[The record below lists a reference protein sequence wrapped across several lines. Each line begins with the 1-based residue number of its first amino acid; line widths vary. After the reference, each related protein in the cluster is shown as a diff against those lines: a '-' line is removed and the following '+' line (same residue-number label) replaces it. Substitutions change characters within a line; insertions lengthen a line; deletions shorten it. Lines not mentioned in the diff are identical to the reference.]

1 MNPVK
6 VDGWNVAHLAG
17 GLLLSATDFMLQLSS
32 AAVDDFLLLL
42 NLGRPGKIKDVNG
55 DIVFVTP
62 ELRYVILKR
71 VNDKVYP
78 DGIILPVKAFSELEN
93 ETETE
98 VKENLGE
105 EKRLMFFRSKNKI
118 IHGIRETD
126 PKKTPKKSKL
136 VRALKAQLDKSPS
149 SLRVRRLKNGKG
161 SEQENV

>member
-32 AAVDDFLLLL
+32 AEVDTFLLLL
-42 NLGRPGKIKDVNG
+42 NMGRPGTVKDVNG
-55 DIVFVTP
+55 DTVQVTP

-78 DGIILPVKAFSELEN
+78 DGIILPVKAFSEFEG
-93 ETETE
+93 E
-98 VKENLGE
+98 VHENLSE

-126 PKKTPKKSKL
+126 PKKAPKKTKL
-136 VRALKAQLDKSPS
+136 VRALKAQLDKNPS

>member
-1 MNPVK
+1 MKPVK
-6 VDGWNVAHLAG
+6 VDGWNVAHMAG

-32 AAVDDFLLLL
+32 AEVDTFLLLL
-42 NLGRPGKIKDVNG
+42 NMGRPGTVKDVNG
-55 DIVFVTP
+55 DTVQVTP

-78 DGIILPVKAFSELEN
+78 DGIILPVKAFSEFEG
-93 ETETE
+93 E
-98 VKENLGE
+98 VHENLSE

-126 PKKTPKKSKL
+126 PKKAPKKTKL

-149 SLRVRRLKNGKG
+149 SLRVRRLRDGKG
-161 SEQENV
+161 TEQKDM